1 MPEDRPEI
9 AIDLAATIRGGEMA
23 VRDSLSSA
31 AELERWLGGH
41 PELGD
46 PSPELVLRLGD
57 FRALRD
63 AVHAA
68 LLASAESRQIP
79 PDAVT
84 VLNEASGAVPR
95 VVLLDVSDGSPRIDR
110 SGHGGS
116 RAAEVLGSIAR
127 SAIELLGGPD
137 RERLR
142 ICPAAGCG
150 KAFLASR
157 ARQSWCSPACGNRT
171 RVARHHARRAAGG

>member
-1 MPEDRPEI
+1 MPEDSPDV
-9 AIDLAATIRGGEMA
+9 AIDLAATIRGG
-23 VRDSLSSA
+23 RDSLSSA

-63 AVHAA
+63 AVHGA

-84 VLNEASGAVPR
+84 ILNEASGAVPR
-95 VVLLDVSDGSPRIDR
+95 VVLLDVSGESPRIDR

-127 SAIELLGGPD
+127 SAIELLGSPD

-171 RVARHHARRAAGG
+171 RVARHHARRAAAG